1 MKCKYSVNPDKAKP
15 AERQGQK
22 ATDLRVSKM
31 AELPKDVKSFR
42 GGRPLFLVFPL
53 NTSRWKGFRSGQM
66 SQATFMVGNRRGEY
80 SMPWITTKD
89 GTQIY
94 YKDWVM

>member
-1 MKCKYSVNPDKAKP
+1 
-15 AERQGQK
+15 
-22 ATDLRVSKM
+22 M